1 MPLICIKDIAITP
14 GSKVLVRCDLDV
26 PVADG
31 RVVDT
36 FRLKSCLDTL
46 KFIIAAGAVPVILG
60 SLGRPD
66 GFDESLSTKHL
77 KPFFDNE
84 LGGTYELLENCR
96 FDPREKLGDM
106 EYAKE
111 LVEKSGATL
120 FVNESFGMSHR
131 AYTSI
136 VTLPKLL
143 PSYAGFTLHSEVLNL
158 SKVVKSPARPLVAI
172 IGGAKLES
180 KKPLVTKFV
189 EIADY
194 VLVGG
199 KIGLEW
205 DTYIPQNLFL
215 PLDYSDET
223 KKDIGIKTAEAYT
236 KLIKRSATVVWAGP
250 LGFFEHDNYCLGTN
264 SIAQAVTSSNAFS
277 VAGGGDTIHAL
288 TKAGLLDKF
297 SFVSTGGG
305 AMLEFLVRGNLPGLL
320 ALGYNQ

>member
-26 PVADG
+26 PVVDG
-31 RVVDT
+31 KVVDT
-36 FRLKSCLDTL
+36 FRLKACLDTL
-46 KFIIAAGAVPVILG
+46 KFIIAAKAIPVILG

-66 GFDESLSTKHL
+66 GVDESLSTKHL
-77 KPFFDNE
+77 KSFFDDG
-84 LGGTYELLENCR
+84 LGGSYELLENCR

-106 EYAKE
+106 GYAKE

-120 FVNESFGMSHR
+120 FVNESFGMNHR

-143 PSYAGFTLHSEVLNL
+143 PSYAGFTLHNEVLNL
-158 SKVVKSPARPLVAI
+158 SKVIKSPARPLVAI

-180 KKPLVTKFV
+180 KKPIVTKFV

-205 DTYIPQNLFL
+205 DTYVPQNLFL

-250 LGFFEHDNYCLGTN
+250 LGFFEDGNYCLGTN
-264 SIAQAVTSSNAFS
+264 SIAQAVTSSSAFS

-288 TKAGLLDKF
+288 TKSGLLGKF

-305 AMLEFLVRGNLPGLL
+305 AMLEFLIHGNLPGLL